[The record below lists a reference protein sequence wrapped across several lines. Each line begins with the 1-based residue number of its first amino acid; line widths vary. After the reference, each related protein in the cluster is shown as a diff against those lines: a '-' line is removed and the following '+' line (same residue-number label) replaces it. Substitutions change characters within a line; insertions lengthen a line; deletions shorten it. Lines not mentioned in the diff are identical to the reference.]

1 MKKESYIGATAALK
15 DFVKRLDNQTLN
27 LTTSLTGI
35 QKAEI
40 TDNHTGEVWFTVEGE
55 ESAKEFLNY
64 DEICHF
70 SVLKIM
76 EMIDQQ
82 EKKKTEGN

>member
-1 MKKESYIGATAALK
+1 MKKKEYIGATAALK
-15 DFVKRLDNQTLN
+15 DFVNRLDNQTLN

-40 TDNHTGEVWFTVEGE
+40 TDNLSGEVWFTVEGE
-55 ESAKEFLNY
+55 DSASEFLNY

-76 EMIDQQ
+76 EMIDEQK
-82 EKKKTEGN
+82 EKTEGN